1 MLGSDP
7 LVRLRGEGRVAL
19 AIVHDERSIAADP
32 RDTVSS
38 ALLRAGVVATS
49 RSLKFRRPRGPFCL
63 RGDCGTCLV
72 RIDGVP
78 NLRACTT
85 AIHDGMHTTPQN
97 RVLDRGPDP
106 TALVDK
112 MFGEGMDHHHF
123 MVRPRLANRVMQEV
137 ARNLAGLGT
146 LPDAPP
152 ARPAT
157 HAHHECDVLVVG
169 AGPAGRAAAAEL
181 RDAGFVVEQVER
193 SDRAQLQS
201 SDANVRFDTSVFGI
215 YHDERPRARRPGRV
229 AAVERTRT
237 TDIVHTFAP
246 RHLVFATGARDVMLP
261 LHDNDLPG
269 VLAARGLLAL
279 LRRIDGE
286 LAVPTVAIGSGDAA
300 RRVAEALGAELV
312 AEEDI
317 TAVLGGGRVE
327 AVATKRGKLD
337 AGIVAIAAPP
347 APASELARQ
356 AGARVGWN
364 GSGFPIARDD
374 DGRCAKASWTA
385 WACGEVAGKDEHAA
399 ADDGARVG
407 AKIVGALRSEVAR

>member
-19 AIVHDERSIAADP
+19 TIVHDERTLAADP

-38 ALLRAGVVATS
+38 ALLRAGIVATS

-85 AIHDGMHTTPQN
+85 AITNGMRVAPQN

-106 TALVDK
+106 TALVDT
-112 MFGEGMDHHHF
+112 MFGRGMDHHHL
-123 MVRPRLANRVMQEV
+123 MVRPKLVNRVMQEV

-152 ARPAT
+152 ARASR
-157 HAHHECDVLVVG
+157 HAHHECDVLVIGGG
-169 AGPAGRAAAAEL
+169 AAGSAAASEL
-181 RDAGFVVEQVER
+181 RARGLAVEQVDR
-193 SDRAQLQS
+193 SDRLQLGSAGAS
-201 SDANVRFDTSVFGI
+201 SLHCDTAVFGV
-215 YHDERPRARRPGRV
+215 YADEEPHAARPGV
-229 AAVERTRT
+229 IAAVERSASTQ
-237 TDIVHTFAP
+237 IVHTFAP
-246 RHLVFATGARDVMLP
+246 RHVVVATGARDVMIP

-269 VLAARGLLAL
+269 VLAARGLVGL

-286 LAVPTVAIGSGDAA
+286 LAVPAVVVGDGPEATALA
-300 RRVAEALGAELV
+300 RALGAERI
-312 AEEDI
+312 AEADVV
-317 TAVLGGGRVE
+317 AVLGGSRVE
-327 AVATKRGKLD
+327 AIATKRGKLD
-337 AGIVAIAAPP
+337 AGVVAIAAPP

-356 AGARVGWN
+356 AGARVAWN
-364 GSGFPIARDD
+364 GAGFPVVRDD
-374 DGRCAKASWTA
+374 DGRCARAGWTV
-385 WACGEVAGKDEHAA
+385 WACGEVAGVPADAA
-399 ADDGARVG
+399 TDDGARV
-407 AKIVGALRSEVAR
+407 AAAIARDCEAAR